1 MTRFCSVAEQSSTV
15 YPGHVL
21 CICTSA
27 GEYLSWAHNLSVVNS
42 KHGVGGGTTLCCV
55 LALVPAGI
63 TPGMAWLDHGIQ
75 TACFWLQAWCCK
87 QGRLFRNVIG
97 PQWCDWALPAQKGN
111 WAKSVCSLYGLPSFH
126 TCGGE
131 TDKSILFFVGS
142 PPRQKDSI
150 MFMFQGFAACFG
162 EKRFWFLWCTLGRW
176 SPSLHGLHWG
186 EKQALRQQYR
196 TWSERACSGR
206 RHHSVMSFKE
216 TLLFDYLNF
225 V

>member
-21 CICTSA
+21 CICTFA

-42 KHGVGGGTTLCCV
+42 KHGGGHNSLLRVDFGPRRYNPRNGMIRSWNTNCLF
-55 LALVPAGI
+55 LV
-63 TPGMAWLDHGIQ
+63 TSLM
-75 TACFWLQAWCCK
+75 LQARAAV
-87 QGRLFRNVIG
+87 QE
-97 PQWCDWALPAQKGN
+97 CDWTTMMWWALPAQEGN

-142 PPRQKDSI
+142 PPRQRDNI
-150 MFMFQGFAACFG
+150 MSMFQGFAACFG

-186 EKQALRQQYR
+186 DKQALRQQYR